1 MKSVIYKINYK
12 RVIFSVFGLA
22 VVNAFILQYTEGAN
36 NTIANMYNVLYV
48 YISLVLVALIAVTRV
63 SFLYNDTENR
73 IDIISSAI
81 FSFIR
86 IKHNTISISDIKTVV
101 VDKNELSGI
110 VTENSNIFT
119 KPLIHSD
126 LPFKVFSEKF
136 INYAKE
142 NDIPIKDSE
151 QISTGKSG
159 IQLSFVI
166 SLIVTILTLII
177 VVGVWNEIEY
187 KALMFLI
194 IPAIVYLQHKK
205 YQIKKRRKEIN

>member
-48 YISLVLVALIAVTRV
+48 YISLVLVTLIAVTRV
-63 SFLYNDTENR
+63 SLLYSDTENR

-81 FSFIR
+81 FSFIKIR
-86 IKHNTISISDIKTVV
+86 HNTISISDIKTVV
-101 VDKNELSGI
+101 VDKNELSAI
-110 VTENSNIFT
+110 VTKNNHIFI

-126 LPFKVFSEKF
+126 LSFKVMTDRL
-136 INYAKE
+136 INYA
-142 NDIPIKDSE
+142 NANNISVKDSK
-151 QISTGKSG
+151 QISVKKPA
-159 IQLSFVI
+159 IELSFVI
-166 SLIVTILTLII
+166 SFIVTLLTLII

-205 YQIKKRRKEIN
+205 YQIKKRRKKIN